1 MLIEDYL
8 MMIKIDKIRYLKA
21 IVRKINGVS

>member
-21 IVRKINGVS
+21 IVQKINGVS